1 MLSHPTAT
9 ALRTIQQIVKQGGE
23 SRCDHSPF
31 VRARDDMNTALT
43 LERPGFEIG
52 KDEQEKRPRVPGSG
66 SPSEG
71 KSSPYK
77 LPSYTSMSDSPSVAA
92 GVPVLELVR
101 KFEDEKIL
109 TRDDRVALNEALY
122 SPDRREGVVKA
133 MKDVELGGNTR
144 FTIRRLKALIHQNGT
159 GEMSSKKIKEQK
171 EKGTLDQLMSPLVE
185 AQLSARGEND
195 RRSQYSPRT
204 EAAVEEQK
212 RKKEQEKAEKRG
224 KSPNK
229 KGHPSPTGGT
239 SAPQSEAGSPSRR
252 RQSGVAGSR
261 ISVDQASSI
270 LETQQKIEE
279 VVGNAPTYVPMDHF
293 NVCQK
298 IVGRLRDFLVKYK
311 PSAMGVRKFAVVVGS
326 GSFNPLTRMHL
337 RSYFVAKQYLEA
349 KCGYIVLGSLL
360 SPAHGM
366 TVRER
371 YRTNQ
376 GEIIP
381 STHRLA
387 IAQMLV
393 QTSKW
398 LSIDPWEI
406 TRRRPLDYM
415 SLLQH
420 TSEVLATQ
428 FPDIDIK
435 VIYLTKANAVPLMS
449 PSDLRKNNFS
459 VVSVCRATEFDM
471 IRRTLSAKWNGL
483 IHCVEDTAVLDASM
497 DIVTSRKVRENMRKE
512 RSIETLAGRAIDE
525 YVKNHEIGKKMNG
538 EVEYADEEKT
548 MPGIPSRPCRVY
560 LKSQLMSMTSSTLGQ
575 TAGSLGYTPNT
586 QHGSYTPS
594 WSSPGNSSVNAIV
607 SSGGAASALQKQRI
621 HSSIP
626 EPPSGMEGG
635 MSPDSSRAS
644 PVQATDVM
652 APDSLA
658 SEASIASMPNVV
670 ASNSSLVIETTNL

>member
-1 MLSHPTAT
+1 
-9 ALRTIQQIVKQGGE
+9 
-23 SRCDHSPF
+23 
-31 VRARDDMNTALT
+31 MNTALT

-52 KDEQEKRPRVPGSG
+52 KDDNNEASNTATSSSVSG
-66 SPSEG
+66 G
-71 KSSPYK
+71 GNKSPYK

-159 GEMSSKKIKEQK
+159 GEVSSKKLKEQK

-185 AQLSARGEND
+185 AQLSARED
-195 RRSQYSPRT
+195 LEKRSQYSPRT
-204 EAAVEEQK
+204 EAAVKEQK
-212 RKKEQEKAEKRG
+212 RKKELEKAEGRL
-224 KSPNK
+224 KSPQ
-229 KGHPSPTGGT
+229 KGHSSQGT
-239 SAPQSEAGSPSRR
+239 NASKSEAGSPGRR
-252 RQSGVAGSR
+252 CHHGGVTGSR
-261 ISVDQASSI
+261 VSVDQASSI

-279 VVGNAPTYVPMDHF
+279 VVGNAPIYVPMDHF

-311 PSAMGVRKFAVVVGS
+311 PSAMGVRKFAVLVGT

-376 GEIIP
+376 AEIIP

-387 IAQMLV
+387 IAQLLV
-393 QTSKW
+393 ETSKW

-406 TRRRPLDYM
+406 TRRRPMDYM

-420 TSEVLATQ
+420 THEVLTTQ

-435 VIYLTKANAVPLMS
+435 VVYLSKANAVPLMS
-449 PSDLRKNNFS
+449 PTDLRKNGFS

-525 YVKNHEIGKKMNG
+525 YVRNHELGKKMNG
-538 EVEYADEEKT
+538 EEEYAEEEKV
-548 MPGIPSRPCRVY
+548 MPEIPSRPARVY
-560 LKSQLMSMTSSTLGQ
+560 LKSQLMSMTSSTMGQ
-575 TAGSLGYTPNT
+575 TAGSLGYTPNA
-586 QHGSYTPS
+586 HGSNYTPS
-594 WSSPGNSSVNAIV
+594 WSSPGNSSVNAV
-607 SSGGAASALQKQRI
+607 VGSSGGAASALNKQRI

-626 EPPSGMEGG
+626 DPPSGIESG
-635 MSPDSSRAS
+635 MSPTSSRVS
-644 PVQATDVM
+644 AT
-652 APDSLA
+652 PGGS
-658 SEASIASMPNVV
+658 VV
-670 ASNSSLVIETTNL
+670 APASVASAGSVDKQGSQASAPHAIETNSSLTIETTDL